1 MPHIRLRQPMP
12 WKWQNNDERK
22 KFFGGLPFFSL
33 ESKKINEYNK
43 KIRSLVMKAN
53 LKLKT
58 WFTILLATALMWPS
72 FKTKDGKKT
81 PSLGIVQ
88 CGDDDNNTPPAE
100 VYVEGIRVYDATP
113 TDLANIQTAIDELRL
128 LGLDTRFLS
137 KVSEIY
143 LIAGTNTCKPDGNGK
158 FVIELK
164 SGLPASA
171 IQSQFE
177 TYLSGVLAKMMQ
189 QGDIQIA
196 NEDTS
201 LEALIT
207 ELADRQ
213 NAITQDT
220 TEKQASKQLGA

>member
-1 MPHIRLRQPMP
+1 
-12 WKWQNNDERK
+12 
-22 KFFGGLPFFSL
+22 
-33 ESKKINEYNK
+33 
-43 KIRSLVMKAN
+43 MKAN